1 MFLQFIPISR
11 LKGYS
16 IQISNCIF
24 SDLFFF
30 KTYLISFA
38 FLMLMIL
45 KHFITYVFT
54 VGTCADDL
62 IAGVSSLTNGRIVGR
77 FFSFFPARDVDLR
90 AWLTAWIRL
99 GAVPTM
105 TLNLQKC
112 VPFGSPIPDAWHHQM
127 VHGVSSKG
135 VVIVAYI

>member
-1 MFLQFIPISR
+1 MFLQFIPILR

-16 IQISNCIF
+16 IQTSNCIF
-24 SDLFFF
+24 SDLFQDLPDFF
-30 KTYLISFA
+30 CISHVDDFKA
-38 FLMLMIL
+38 FHHVRL
-45 KHFITYVFT
+45 FT